1 MNTKRSM
8 SSQVKNNIDFIR
20 PSYNIQVYKNN
31 YLDDNN
37 LILSPSKDNMTT
49 SPSLLTSTELFVAKP
64 KQSELRAQ
72 IENELN
78 PMLFSFKNE
87 IKIMISDFKK
97 ELGDYALLKE
107 KIEVIEKHYEQSQT
121 KFSEKIDKLLYENT
135 KEFNDYKEENKQKI
149 NNVYEILDSKISQ
162 NNDNIIETVKTHKSD
177 ISKEVTTIYNNC
189 MKIDN
194 QIKNHID
201 KTNTNFTELSN
212 KLSQFQNDNISMI
225 NNFKSEIDSI
235 PKSND
240 ILITEKINVLSQD
253 LMKNYIT
260 SSLFELTKKKLEQQL
275 KNINDRIPLI
285 EEHLSSL
292 ESKVSSFDE
301 KFEPFNERISSI
313 DDKLSLLPYTPKED
327 FAELKQ
333 AFETI
338 QKSITE
344 TKLRSSNAFNG
355 SSSNHSVNSSL
366 LTEVQSRLDINDELL
381 SEHQKILS
389 RYNTKFLEKKDIKQ
403 YITDNLFSSNLLD
416 QILSQK
422 QSDMNIRI
430 TQVET
435 KVNDILTNKIPN
447 LTSTIYLR
455 QNK

>member
-1 MNTKRSM
+1 M
-8 SSQVKNNIDFIR
+8 SSQVKNNIDFMR

-37 LILSPSKDNMTT
+37 LMLSPSKDNMTT

-64 KQSELRAQ
+64 KQSELRSQ

-121 KFSEKIDKLLYENT
+121 RFSEKIDKLLYENT

-149 NNVYEILDSKISQ
+149 NNLYEILDTKITQ
-162 NNDNIIETVKTHKSD
+162 NNDNIVDIVKTHKSD
-177 ISKEVTTIYNNC
+177 VTKEVTSMYNNC

-194 QIKNHID
+194 QIKNHIE
-201 KTNTNFTELSN
+201 KTNNNYTELN
-212 KLSQFQNDNISMI
+212 NRLSQFQNDNISMI
-225 NNFKSEIDSI
+225 NKFKSEIDSI

-240 ILITEKINVLSQD
+240 ILITEKINTLSQD
-253 LMKNYIT
+253 LMKNYVT
-260 SSLFELTKKKLEQQL
+260 SSLFDLSMKKNEEQI
-275 KNINDRIPLI
+275 KEMSERFPLI
-285 EEHLSSL
+285 DEHLSSIRT
-292 ESKVSSFDE
+292 KVSSLE
-301 KFEPFNERISSI
+301 E
-313 DDKLSLLPYTPKED
+313 KLSSLPYTPKED
-327 FAELKQ
+327 FDKLRKEY
-333 AFETI
+333 ETL
-338 QKSITE
+338 QKSISDS
-344 TKLRSSNAFNG
+344 KLRSSNAYNG
-355 SSSNHSVNSSL
+355 SSSSSHSVNSSL

-403 YITDNLFSSNLLD
+403 YS
-416 QILSQK
+416 
-422 QSDMNIRI
+422 
-430 TQVET
+430 
-435 KVNDILTNKIPN
+435 
-447 LTSTIYLR
+447 
-455 QNK
+455 

>member
-1 MNTKRSM
+1 M
-8 SSQVKNNIDFIR
+8 SSQVKNNIDFMR

-37 LILSPSKDNMTT
+37 LMLSPSKDNMTT

-64 KQSELRAQ
+64 KQSELRSQ

-121 KFSEKIDKLLYENT
+121 RFSEKIDKLLYENT

-149 NNVYEILDSKISQ
+149 NNLYEILDTKITQ
-162 NNDNIIETVKTHKSD
+162 NNDNIVDIVKTHKSD
-177 ISKEVTTIYNNC
+177 VTKEVTSMYNNC

-194 QIKNHID
+194 QIKNHIE
-201 KTNTNFTELSN
+201 KTNNNYTELN
-212 KLSQFQNDNISMI
+212 NRLSQFQNDNISMI
-225 NNFKSEIDSI
+225 NKCKSEIDSI

-240 ILITEKINVLSQD
+240 ILITEKINTLSQD
-253 LMKNYIT
+253 LMKNYVT
-260 SSLFELTKKKLEQQL
+260 SSLFDLSMKKNEEQI
-275 KNINDRIPLI
+275 KEMSERFPLI
-285 EEHLSSL
+285 DEHLSSIRT
-292 ESKVSSFDE
+292 KVSSLE
-301 KFEPFNERISSI
+301 E
-313 DDKLSLLPYTPKED
+313 KLSSLPYTPKED
-327 FAELKQ
+327 FDKLRKEY
-333 AFETI
+333 ETL
-338 QKSITE
+338 QKSISDS
-344 TKLRSSNAFNG
+344 KLRSSNAYNG
-355 SSSNHSVNSSL
+355 SSSSSHSVNSSL

-403 YITDNLFSSNLLD
+403 YITDNILTSNLFE
-416 QILSQK
+416 QILSKNQN
-422 QSDMNIRI
+422 NIDTRI
-430 TQVET
+430 SQVET

-447 LTSTIYLR
+447 LTNAIYLR

>member
-8 SSQVKNNIDFIR
+8 SSQVKNNIDFMR

-37 LILSPSKDNMTT
+37 LMLSPSKDNMTT

-64 KQSELRAQ
+64 KQSELRSQ

-121 KFSEKIDKLLYENT
+121 RFSEKIDKLLYENT

-149 NNVYEILDSKISQ
+149 NNLYEILDTKITQ
-162 NNDNIIETVKTHKSD
+162 NNDNIVDIVKTHKSD
-177 ISKEVTTIYNNC
+177 VTKEVTSMYNNC

-194 QIKNHID
+194 QIKNHIE
-201 KTNTNFTELSN
+201 KTNNNYTELN
-212 KLSQFQNDNISMI
+212 NRLSQFQNDNISMI
-225 NNFKSEIDSI
+225 NKFKSEIDSI

-240 ILITEKINVLSQD
+240 ILITEKINTLSQD
-253 LMKNYIT
+253 LMKNYVT
-260 SSLFELTKKKLEQQL
+260 SSLFDLSMKKNEEQI
-275 KNINDRIPLI
+275 KEMSERFPLI
-285 EEHLSSL
+285 DEHLSSIRT
-292 ESKVSSFDE
+292 KVSSLE
-301 KFEPFNERISSI
+301 E
-313 DDKLSLLPYTPKED
+313 KLSSLPYTPKED
-327 FAELKQ
+327 FDKLRKEY
-333 AFETI
+333 ETL
-338 QKSITE
+338 QKSISDS
-344 TKLRSSNAFNG
+344 KLRSSNAYNG
-355 SSSNHSVNSSL
+355 SSSSHSVNSSL

-403 YITDNLFSSNLLD
+403 YITDNILTSNLFE
-416 QILSQK
+416 QILSKNQN
-422 QSDMNIRI
+422 NIDTRI
-430 TQVET
+430 SQVET

-447 LTSTIYLR
+447 LTNAIYLR

>member
-8 SSQVKNNIDFIR
+8 SSQVKNNIDFMR
-20 PSYNIQVYKNN
+20 PSYNIQIYKNN

-37 LILSPSKDNMTT
+37 LMLSPSKDNMTT

-64 KQSELRAQ
+64 KQSELRSQ

-121 KFSEKIDKLLYENT
+121 RFSEKIDKLLYENT
-135 KEFNDYKEENKQKI
+135 KEFNDYKEENKQKM
-149 NNVYEILDSKISQ
+149 NNLYEILDTKITQ
-162 NNDNIIETVKTHKSD
+162 NNDNIVDIVKTHKSD
-177 ISKEVTTIYNNC
+177 VTKEVTSMYNNC

-194 QIKNHID
+194 QIKNHIE
-201 KTNTNFTELSN
+201 KTNNNYTELN
-212 KLSQFQNDNISMI
+212 NRLSQFQNDNISMI
-225 NNFKSEIDSI
+225 NKFKSEIDSI

-240 ILITEKINVLSQD
+240 ILITEKINTLSQD
-253 LMKNYIT
+253 LMKNYVT
-260 SSLFELTKKKLEQQL
+260 SSLFDLSMKKNEEQI
-275 KNINDRIPLI
+275 KEMSERFPLI
-285 EEHLSSL
+285 DEHLSSIRT
-292 ESKVSSFDE
+292 KVSSLE
-301 KFEPFNERISSI
+301 E
-313 DDKLSLLPYTPKED
+313 KLSSLPYTPKED
-327 FAELKQ
+327 FDKLRKEY
-333 AFETI
+333 ETL
-338 QKSITE
+338 QKSISDS
-344 TKLRSSNAFNG
+344 KLRSSNAYNG
-355 SSSNHSVNSSL
+355 SSSSHSVNSSL

-403 YITDNLFSSNLLD
+403 YITDNILTSNLFE
-416 QILSQK
+416 QILSKNQN
-422 QSDMNIRI
+422 NIDTRI
-430 TQVET
+430 SQVET

-447 LTSTIYLR
+447 LTNAIYLR

>member
-8 SSQVKNNIDFIR
+8 SSQVKNNIDFMR

-37 LILSPSKDNMTT
+37 LMLSPSKDNMTT

-64 KQSELRAQ
+64 KQSELRSQ

-87 IKIMISDFKK
+87 IKLMISDFKK

-121 KFSEKIDKLLYENT
+121 RFSEKIDKLLYENT

-149 NNVYEILDSKISQ
+149 NNLYEILDTKITQ
-162 NNDNIIETVKTHKSD
+162 NNDNLVETVKTYKSD
-177 ISKEVTTIYNNC
+177 VNKEVTSIYSNC

-194 QIKNHID
+194 QIKNHIE
-201 KTNTNFTELSN
+201 KTNSNYNELSN

-225 NNFKSEIDSI
+225 NQFKSEIDSI

-240 ILITEKINVLSQD
+240 MLITEKINTLSQD
-253 LMKNYIT
+253 LMKNYVT
-260 SSLFELTKKKLEQQL
+260 SSLFDLSNKKYEDQIKE
-275 KNINDRIPLI
+275 ISERIPLFDQRLSSI
-285 EEHLSSL
+285 DTKASSL
-292 ESKVSSFDE
+292 E
-301 KFEPFNERISSI
+301 
-313 DDKLSLLPYTPKED
+313 DKLLSLPYTPKED
-327 FAELKQ
+327 FDKLKKEY
-333 AFETI
+333 ETI
-338 QKSITE
+338 QKSISDI
-344 TKLRSSNAFNG
+344 KLRSSNSYNG
-355 SSSNHSVNSSL
+355 SSSNHSMNYSL

-403 YITDNLFSSNLLD
+403 YITDNILTSNLFE
-416 QILSQK
+416 QILSKNQNN
-422 QSDMNIRI
+422 MNTRI
-430 TQVET
+430 SQVET

-447 LTSTIYLR
+447 LTNTLYLR

>member
-8 SSQVKNNIDFIR
+8 SSQVKNNIDFMR
-20 PSYNIQVYKNN
+20 PSYNIQIYKNN

-37 LILSPSKDNMTT
+37 LMLSPSKDNMTT

-64 KQSELRAQ
+64 KQSELRSQ

-121 KFSEKIDKLLYENT
+121 RFSEKIDKLLYENT

-149 NNVYEILDSKISQ
+149 NNLYEILDTKITQ
-162 NNDNIIETVKTHKSD
+162 NNDNIVDIVKTHKSD
-177 ISKEVTTIYNNC
+177 VTKEVTSMYNNC

-194 QIKNHID
+194 QIKNHIE
-201 KTNTNFTELSN
+201 KTNNNYTELN
-212 KLSQFQNDNISMI
+212 NRLSQFQNDNISMI
-225 NNFKSEIDSI
+225 NKFKSEIDSI

-240 ILITEKINVLSQD
+240 ILITEKINTLSQD
-253 LMKNYIT
+253 LMKNYVT
-260 SSLFELTKKKLEQQL
+260 SSLFDLSMKKNEEQI
-275 KNINDRIPLI
+275 KEMSERFPLI
-285 EEHLSSL
+285 DEHLSSIRT
-292 ESKVSSFDE
+292 KVSSLE
-301 KFEPFNERISSI
+301 E
-313 DDKLSLLPYTPKED
+313 KLSSLPYTPKED
-327 FAELKQ
+327 FDQLRKEY
-333 AFETI
+333 ETL
-338 QKSITE
+338 QKSISDS
-344 TKLRSSNAFNG
+344 KLRSSNAYNG
-355 SSSNHSVNSSL
+355 SSSSSHSVNSSL

-403 YITDNLFSSNLLD
+403 YITDNILTSNLFE
-416 QILSQK
+416 QILSKNQN
-422 QSDMNIRI
+422 NIDTRI
-430 TQVET
+430 SQVET

-447 LTSTIYLR
+447 LTNAIYLH